1 MYCTHAKYVPPPS
14 MTSLVFT
21 NYVERLVMVKPM
33 NALHHIKL
41 FFPPEKFLMDPL
53 QLCKFSSVRKEIASE
68 INEYYFLLLWNNNQ
82 EREEGCMHWARPS
95 FCTILQPRILLAE

>member
-14 MTSLVFT
+14 LVFTNT

-82 EREEGCMHWARPS
+82 EREKRCMHWARPP
-95 FCTILQPRILLAE
+95 FCTILQPSILLAE